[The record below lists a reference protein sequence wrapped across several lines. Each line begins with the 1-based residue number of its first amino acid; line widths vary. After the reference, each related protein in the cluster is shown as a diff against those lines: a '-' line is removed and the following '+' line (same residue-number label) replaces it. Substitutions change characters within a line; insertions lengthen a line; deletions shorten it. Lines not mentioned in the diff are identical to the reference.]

1 MQLKHSETSF
11 KKIKFP
17 ITVVCDKIR
26 TPENIGMT
34 FRVCE
39 SFGVQKIIL
48 SAESPSPKDKTVKRI
63 SRNTNELI
71 AYETSNNLFK
81 TVTELK
87 QNGCKIIAVEITKTA
102 IPIQKLNFQKK
113 EELVLII
120 GTERNGIEE
129 ELLHLAHETVYIPM
143 YGENSSMNVV
153 NALSVVLYELTNKMQ

>member
-1 MQLKHSETSF
+1 MQLSHSETSF
-11 KKIKFP
+11 EKIKFP
-17 ITVVCDKIR
+17 ITVVCDKLR

-39 SFGVQKIIL
+39 SFGVRKIIL
-48 SAESPSPKDKTVKRI
+48 SAESPNPKDKTVKRI

-71 AYETSNNLFK
+71 SYDTSTNLFN
-81 TVTELK
+81 TVTEFK

-102 IPIQKLNFQKK
+102 IPIQKLKIQKK
-113 EELVLII
+113 DELVLII

-129 ELLHLAHETVYIPM
+129 ELLNLAHETVYVPM